1 MRLTRSRT
9 IAIVAAAFMLFAV
22 IGFML
27 LHGKRDLALTERVA
41 ASHSEERA
49 RSPLGLAELSQTF
62 IDPATG
68 MIPPG
73 IRSRELDFAATLPK
87 RAHALS
93 KNSNA
98 SLFNWASA
106 GPNNRAGRTRG
117 LVVDINDP
125 QTIIAGG
132 VSSGV
137 WKSTDGGA
145 SWSLKTTPGV
155 SLAVT
160 TIAQDPRQGQ
170 THTWY
175 FAGGEFRGGTTSS
188 DRGFWAPY
196 MGAGIFK
203 STDNGDTWQLL
214 SSTKDSDPTSFNSAF
229 DYVHRLVISPTTGTV
244 FVANNASGIY
254 RSTDGGASFPL
265 VLGGVA
271 QHAWNDVAVGSNGVV
286 VAILSQQTQGA
297 AQQANPP
304 GVYKSTDD
312 GVTWTNITPSTFPST
327 HHRSLLAVAPSNPD
341 IVYALTFTGQNLNDG
356 REDMRFHK
364 INLSTGLA
372 EDRSANLPRYS
383 GRPEFGAA
391 IHGWFN
397 FCMVLAVKPDDE
409 NFVIIGGTTL
419 FRSRNGFAS
428 PPSGAR
434 NQTHIG
440 GYANP
445 NSGGAYANH
454 HPDQQNLAF
463 HPARPNEMWSANDGG
478 VHLTRDVTAAPL
490 IWEDKNRGYI
500 SSQFYGIAISARA
513 GDEQILG
520 GAQDDGILYALSAKT
535 SAGAPAP
542 NAQNIIV
549 GDGSYCYLGERFAYS
564 SLNFGAVFRH
574 NYTSPNR
581 TGIGGGQFIGVP
593 PQNSTQ
599 GRRFIHQY
607 AIDHADERVMLFP
620 VGNVI
625 YRNTNIEGSN
635 PSNTWTALTQIA
647 APNGYSVTA
656 MAMSQ
661 QNPQHVLYFGA
672 SRSGAAPRIY
682 RWENAHTATSG
693 LQEISVPNQAANTYV
708 HSIAVKPLNANEI
721 LVVFSN
727 YNIVGLYHSNDGG
740 QTYTAIEG
748 NLSGTSAN
756 PGPSLRA
763 AAILPLN
770 ELGENR
776 TVYFVATSVGLFSTT
791 ALNGANTLWEQE
803 ATDIIGH
810 VVAEH
815 IVARVFDGRVAVG
828 TLGRGMLVG
837 DYNTPTHVDDQ
848 PPAPL
853 PATFRLQQ
861 NYPNPF
867 NPSTS
872 IAFDLPVA
880 SRVILKVYDMNGRE
894 IAALVQQ
901 RQLSAGNHRVNF
913 SGRDLASGVYFY
925 RLEAAPL
932 QGSTPAFT
940 AKKAMTLIK

>member
-1 MRLTRSRT
+1 MRSTTSR
-9 IAIVAAAFMLFAV
+9 ISLIAAAFMLFAV
-22 IGFML
+22 IGVML
-27 LHGKRDLALTERVA
+27 LHGKRDLALSERVA
-41 ASHSEERA
+41 ASRSETGE
-49 RSPLGLAELSQTF
+49 RSPLGLEELSQTF

-68 MIPPG
+68 AIPPG
-73 IRSRELDFAATLPK
+73 IRNRELEFARTLPQ
-87 RAHALS
+87 RAQALS
-93 KNSNA
+93 KSSNA

-117 LVVDINDP
+117 LAVDVNDP
-125 QTIIAGG
+125 NTIIAGG

-145 SWSLKTTPGV
+145 SWALKTTPGV
-155 SLAVT
+155 SFAVT
-160 TIAQDPRQGQ
+160 TIAQDPRAGQ
-170 THTWY
+170 TNTWY

-203 STDNGDTWQLL
+203 STDNGETWQLL
-214 SSTKDSDPTSFNSAF
+214 PSTKDSDPTRFNSAF
-229 DYVHRLVISPTTGTV
+229 DYVHRLAISPVTGTV

-254 RSTDGGASFPL
+254 RSADGGGSFPL
-265 VLGGVA
+265 VLGA
-271 QHAWNDVAVGSNGVV
+271 IAEHAWNDVAVGSSGVV
-286 VAILSQQTQGA
+286 VATMSQQTQGA
-297 AQQANPP
+297 SQQTTAP
-304 GVYKSTDD
+304 GIYKSTDD
-312 GVTWTNITPSTFPST
+312 GLTWTRITPATFPST

-341 IVYALTFTGQNLNDG
+341 IVYALTFTGQSLNDG

-364 INLSTGLA
+364 INLATGVA
-372 EDRSANLPRYS
+372 EDRSANLPRY
-383 GRPEFGAA
+383 GGMPAFGAA
-391 IHGWFN
+391 IHAWFN

-419 FRSRNGFAS
+419 FRSRDGFAT

-478 VHLTRDVTAAPL
+478 VHFTRDVTATPL

-535 SAGAPAP
+535 SAGAPTP
-542 NAQNIIV
+542 NAQNIIG

-564 SLNFGAVFRH
+564 SLNFGDVFRH
-574 NYTSPNR
+574 NYASPNR
-581 TGIGGGQFIGVP
+581 TGIGSGRFISVP
-593 PQNSTQ
+593 PQGSTQ

-607 AIDHADERVMLFP
+607 AIDPADERVMLFP

-625 YRNTNIEGSN
+625 YRNTNIEATN
-635 PSNTWTALTQIA
+635 PTNTWTALTQIA
-647 APNGYSVTA
+647 APSGYFVTA
-656 MAMSQ
+656 MGMSQ
-661 QNPQHVLYFGA
+661 QNPEHVLYFGA
-672 SRSGAAPRIY
+672 SRSGAAPRLY

-693 LQEISVPNQAANTYV
+693 LWEISVPNQAANTYL
-708 HSIAVKPLNANEI
+708 HSIAVNPLNANEI

-727 YNIVGLYHSNDGG
+727 YNIVGLYHSRDGG

-748 NLSGTSAN
+748 NLTGTSAN

-763 AAILPLN
+763 AVILPLN

-791 ALNGANTLWEQE
+791 TLNGANTMWEQE
-803 ATDIIGH
+803 AADIIGH

-815 IVARVFDGRVAVG
+815 IVARASDGRVVVG

-837 DYNTPTHVDDQ
+837 DYNSPTHVDEQ
-848 PPAPL
+848 PPTSL
-853 PATFRLQQ
+853 PAAFRLLQ

-867 NPSTS
+867 NPSTT

-880 SRVILKVYDMNGRE
+880 SRVTLKVYDVNGRE
-894 IAALVQQ
+894 VAALLHQQ
-901 RQLSAGNHRVNF
+901 QMASGNHRVNF
-913 SGRDLASGVYFY
+913 SGRDLASGLYYY

-932 QGSTPAFT
+932 QGAMPALV
-940 AKKAMTLIK
+940 AKQAMSFIK

>member
-27 LHGKRDLALTERVA
+27 LHGKRYLALTERA
-41 ASHSEERA
+41 AANRGAEKE
-49 RSPLGLAELSQTF
+49 RSPLGLEELSQTF

-73 IRSRELDFAATLPK
+73 IRSRELEFAATLPK

-93 KNSNA
+93 KSSNA

-117 LVVDINDP
+117 LAVDTNDP

-145 SWSLKTTPGV
+145 SWALKTTPGV
-155 SLAVT
+155 SFAVT
-160 TIAQDPRQGQ
+160 TIAQDPQPGQ

-203 STDNGDTWQLL
+203 STDNGETWQLL
-214 SSTKDSDPTSFNSAF
+214 PSTKDSDPTVFNSAF
-229 DYVHRLVISPTTGTV
+229 DYVHRLAISPTTGTV

-254 RSTDGGASFPL
+254 RSTDGGNSFPL

-271 QHAWNDVAVGSNGVV
+271 QHAWSDVAFGSNGVV
-286 VAILSQQTQGA
+286 VATLSQQTQGA
-297 AQQANPP
+297 AQQTNLP
-304 GVYKSTDD
+304 GVYKSHDD
-312 GVTWTNITPSTFPST
+312 GVTWMNITPATFPNT
-327 HHRSLLAVAPSNPD
+327 HHRSLLAVAPSNPN
-341 IVYALTFTGQNLNDG
+341 IVYVLTFTGQTLSDG

-364 INLSTGLA
+364 INSATGA
-372 EDRSANLPRYS
+372 SEDRSSNLPRYS
-383 GRPEFGAA
+383 GAPELGAA
-391 IHGWFN
+391 IHAWFN

-409 NFVIIGGTTL
+409 NFVIAGGTTL

-434 NQTHIG
+434 NATHIG

-445 NSGGAYANH
+445 NNGGVYANH
-454 HPDQQNLAF
+454 YVDQQNLAF
-463 HPARPNEMWSANDGG
+463 HPTRPNQLWSANDGG
-478 VHLTRDVTAAPL
+478 VFVTRNVTATPVA
-490 IWEDKNRGYI
+490 WENKNRGYI
-500 SSQFYGIAISARA
+500 SSQFYAVAISARA
-513 GDEQILG
+513 DDEQIIG

-535 SAGAPAP
+535 AVGAPTP
-542 NAQNIIV
+542 DVQNIV
-549 GDGSYCYLGERFAYS
+549 GGDGSYCYLGERFAYS
-564 SLNFGAVFRH
+564 SLNFGAVLRH

-581 TGIGGGQFIGVP
+581 TGIGGPVFIGVP
-593 PQNSTQ
+593 PLNSTQ

-607 AIDHADERVMLFP
+607 AVDPADERMMLFP

-625 YRNTNIEGSN
+625 YRNTNIEGTN

-647 APNGYSVTA
+647 APSNYSVTA

-693 LQEISVPNQAANTYV
+693 LQEISVPNQAASIYV
-708 HSIAVKPLNANEI
+708 HGIAVNPLNANEI
-721 LVVFSN
+721 LVAFSN

-740 QTYTAIEG
+740 QNYTAIEG
-748 NLSGTSAN
+748 NLTGTSAE

-763 AAILPLN
+763 AAILTLN
-770 ELGENR
+770 KLGENR

-791 ALNGANTLWEQE
+791 TLNGANTIWEQE
-803 ATDIIGH
+803 AADIIGH
-810 VVAEH
+810 VVVEH
-815 IVARVFDGRVAVG
+815 VVARASDGRVAVG

-848 PPAPL
+848 PPASL

-880 SRVILKVYDMNGRE
+880 SRVTLKVYDMSGRE
-894 IAALVQQ
+894 VTVLVQQ
-901 RQLSAGNHRVNF
+901 QQMAAGNHRVNF

-925 RLEAAPL
+925 HLEATPL
-932 QGSTPAFT
+932 QGSTPAVV
-940 AKKAMTLIK
+940 AKKAMSLVK

>member
-1 MRLTRSRT
+1 MRLTRYRT
-9 IAIVAAAFMLFAV
+9 IAIVAAAVMLFAV

-27 LHGKRDLALTERVA
+27 WIGKQDVELSERVA
-41 ASHSEERA
+41 ASRSLEKE
-49 RSPLGLAELSQTF
+49 RSPLGLEALSQTF

-68 MIPPG
+68 AIPPG
-73 IRSRELDFAATLPK
+73 IRSAELEFAATLPK

-93 KNSNA
+93 KSSNA

-117 LVVDINDP
+117 LVVDVNDP
-125 QTIIAGG
+125 NTIIAGG

-137 WKSTDGGA
+137 WKSIDAGA
-145 SWSLKTTPGV
+145 SWTLKTTPGI
-155 SLAVT
+155 SLNVT
-160 TIAQDPRQGQ
+160 TLAQDPRAGQ

-175 FAGGEFRGGTTSS
+175 FAGGEFRGNLTTS
-188 DRGFWAPY
+188 DRGLVAPY

-203 STDNGDTWQLL
+203 SIDNGDTWQLL
-214 SSTKDSDPTSFNSAF
+214 PSTKDSNPTAFNSAF
-229 DYVHRLVISPTTGTV
+229 DFVHRLAINPMTGTL
-244 FVANNASGIY
+244 FVANNLSGIL

-265 VLGGVA
+265 VLGGFA
-271 QHAWNDVAVGSNGVV
+271 QHAWSDVAVGANGVV
-286 VAILSQQTQGA
+286 VAVLSQQAINATPQTNA
-297 AQQANPP
+297 P
-304 GVYKSTDD
+304 GVYKSNDD
-312 GVTWTNITPSTFPST
+312 GLTWTRVTPPTFPST
-327 HHRSLLAVAPSNPD
+327 HHRSLLAIAPSNPEV
-341 IVYALTFTGQNLNDG
+341 VYVLTFTGQTFSDG

-364 INLSTGLA
+364 INLRTGLA

-383 GRPEFGAA
+383 GTPSLGAA
-391 IHGWFN
+391 IHSWFN
-397 FCMVLAVKPDDE
+397 FCMALAVKPDDE
-409 NFVIIGGTTL
+409 NFVIVGGTTL
-419 FRSRNGFAS
+419 YRSRNGFAT
-428 PPSGAR
+428 PPGGNR
-434 NQTHIG
+434 NETRIG
-440 GYANP
+440 GYNDPVNGGLYP
-445 NSGGAYANH
+445 NHYV
-454 HPDQQNLAF
+454 DQQNLTF
-463 HPARPNEMWSANDGG
+463 HPSQPNEMWSANDAG
-478 VHLTRDVTAAPL
+478 VFVTRDVAAANL
-490 IWEDKNRGYI
+490 AWESKNRGFVSAQY
-500 SSQFYGIAISARA
+500 YAVAISARA

-520 GAQDDGILYALSAKT
+520 GTQDSGVLYTPSAQTTPGT
-535 SAGAPAP
+535 PAP
-542 NAQNIIV
+542 DAQFIMG
-549 GDGSYCYLGERFAYS
+549 GDGAYCYLGERFAYS
-564 SLNFGAVFRH
+564 SINAGDVFRH

-581 TGIGGGQFIGVP
+581 TGIGGPRFIGVP
-593 PQNSTQ
+593 PLGSSQ

-607 AIDHADERVMLFP
+607 AIDPADERVMLFP

-661 QNPQHVLYFGA
+661 QSPQHVLYFGA

-708 HSIAVKPLNANEI
+708 HSIAVNPLNANEI

-727 YNIVGLYHSNDGG
+727 YNIVGLYRSNDGG

-848 PPAPL
+848 PPASL

-901 RQLSAGNHRVNF
+901 QQLSAGNHRVNF